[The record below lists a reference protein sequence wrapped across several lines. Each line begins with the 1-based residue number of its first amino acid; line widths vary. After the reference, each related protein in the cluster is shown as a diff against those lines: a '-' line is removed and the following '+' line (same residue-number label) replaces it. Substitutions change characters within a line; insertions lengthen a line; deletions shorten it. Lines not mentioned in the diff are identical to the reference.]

1 MRSWVVKW
9 VVVGAAA
16 CGLAGGAAAKWW
28 PGGSSDA
35 RSFKVASIERGE
47 LRVAISATG
56 TLEPEEVIDV
66 GAQVAGKIQEF
77 GRDPASG
84 EVIDYGSPV
93 EEGAV
98 LARID
103 PALFEQEVNLAKAM
117 YAKAQARL
125 HQSQSE
131 IKATESA
138 VVRSEAVLA
147 QTRAKLE
154 LADRDFAR
162 TRRLYETKV
171 ITDEQF
177 DLHQSTVDTNRA
189 AVLSDEAT
197 IVQSKIAVEKAKA
210 AAEEA
215 EADLQSADATLKRA
229 QQNLQYTTIRA
240 PIKGVIIDRRVN
252 IGQTVVASLN
262 APSLFLIAKDLRR
275 LQVWASVN
283 EADIGR
289 LAPGQ
294 RVTFNVDAFPNETF
308 TGQVKQIRLNASM
321 TQNVVT
327 YTVVVDVE
335 NEGNKLLPY
344 LTANV
349 KFEVA
354 QRDNALLVPN
364 AALNWKPRRE
374 LIVESQREAKSPKS
388 AVWVRDGRF
397 VRAVPVKALDSD
409 GTRTEIVPETGS
421 ESGSGSGT
429 PLAEGA
435 EVIVGENRA
444 AAGTNVVNP
453 LLPQMQGKKKE

>member
-1 MRSWVVKW
+1 MRSWFVKW

-84 EVIDYGSPV
+84 QVIDYGSPV

-125 HQSQSE
+125 HQAQSE

-177 DLHQSTVDTNRA
+177 DLHQSTVDTSRA

-374 LIVESQREAKSPKS
+374 LIVESQREAKPPKS
-388 AVWVRDGRF
+388 AVWVRDGRY

-444 AAGTNVVNP
+444 AAGTNVINP